1 MNNWQQNVE
10 DFHKKFE
17 QKIGSTPGF
26 SDEDTM
32 KLRIALVEEEFLELK
47 QAYEEKDFP
56 SFVDA
61 IADSIY
67 VLLGTATATGVDLEP
82 IWEEV
87 QKTNMAKA
95 VGNNRADGKLLKPE
109 GWSPPDIP
117 TLLKKQGWNN

>member
-1 MNNWQQNVE
+1 MNNWQQDVE
-10 DFHKKFE
+10 IFHTKFE
-17 QKIGSTPGF
+17 QRIGETPGF

-47 QAYEEKDFP
+47 EANEENDFP

-67 VLLGTATATGVDLEP
+67 VLLGTAIATGVDIEP
-82 IWEEV
+82 IWREV

-95 VGNNRADGKLLKPE
+95 VGNNRNDGKLLKPE
-109 GWSPPDIP
+109 GWKPPDIR
-117 TLLKKQGWNN
+117 TLLKKQGWKE

>member
-17 QKIGSTPGF
+17 QKIGNAPEF

-47 QAYEEKDFP
+47 QAYKEKDFP

-87 QKTNMAKA
+87 QKTNMAKT
-95 VGNNRADGKLLKPE
+95 VGHNRADGKLLKPE
-109 GWSPPDIP
+109 GWSPPDISS
-117 TLLKKQGWNN
+117 LLKEQGWID

>member
-17 QKIGSTPGF
+17 QKIGNTPEF
-26 SDEDTM
+26 SDENTM

-47 QAYEEKDFP
+47 QAYKEKDFP
-56 SFVDA
+56 SFIDA

-87 QKTNMAKA
+87 QKTNMAKSA
-95 VGNNRADGKLLKPE
+95 GNNRADGKLLKPK

-117 TLLKKQGWNN
+117 TLLKEQGWTK